1 MQMTISLE
9 RVVTRLK
16 VLHLG
21 KALIGGVLIA
31 ALLSPAPVQA
41 VTYGNPV
48 NNPLENAPYVVSVW
62 ASESGDTREAE
73 FICSGTL
80 ISSNIILTAAHC
92 LDFKN
97 AKFFVKIRTT
107 TLMQDAP
114 FYAAT
119 SWTGFRYDP
128 GTKVKPPEGDI
139 GLLRIKTNVTGMKF
153 PSLANSEIAKRITTK
168 TPLILMGWGYD
179 QNKKIAET
187 LRFSKLSLQ
196 DQRSQNDWRGNF
208 NIKTMISAGKYI
220 KDEKKWSG
228 SCNGDSG
235 GPLLADFG
243 GLTYIVGV
251 TSWGHKQC
259 RTEIPSIFSRV
270 SYYEKDIRAGIEAV
284 GLLASN
290 DDGLAPVEITLPSM
304 QGEGIPG
311 TSLICNPGTWAN
323 AVTVEIEWTS
333 PARLL
338 GNKNQ
343 EAKVIAA
350 DIGQEFKCRV
360 LAKSKPGDREST
372 VVRTLSKTLPK
383 KLAVSS
389 PPVIGG
395 LEGAQS
401 IKPGTT
407 ARCENWNWA
416 EPVDQEVVE
425 WFSST
430 SANPSTPVN
439 GKSLGKG
446 RELVL
451 TQELLKSE
459 RGRYLVCQLTG
470 SRAGFPSYLVAVKL
484 ISTADSPVI
493 NNVTVSAPSLKS
505 GINASCSFSGTTN
518 AERTQYEWGYSGAG
532 NEFTAF
538 GGQNADFVTITQQIL
553 KQASGQK
560 LACKVTITNL
570 GESTSR
576 IGTSFEVFESAL
588 DSPKPGI
595 SVSSTPYVGSSASC
609 SIPNASRYMSVAYSW
624 GITTSPDSGNFLS
637 GVIGNNRDFTFDTR
651 ALVSAAGNYITCVVT
666 VANEISKAQ
675 GIVSGKISIAAAPSL
690 PSIGAPYILSQSRAG
705 SQITVSI
712 SIPSAYSFDPST
724 MEAKLRLPG
733 SNCDGNTLSS
743 FPSTVV
749 CSGLSGNQ
757 NYSVYVEVRYV
768 SNSQI
773 PSKQSSMETFR
784 TNDAT
789 QAPSISLSNSVQ
801 TVNVN
806 SAISNIYV
814 SNSGGSVTNFSISP
828 SLPSGLDFN
837 SSTGSISGIPT
848 QAQSQ
853 RSYTI
858 TATNSG
864 GSASATFT
872 LTVIA
877 LVTDK
882 DGPSISTGSILY
894 NSSSG
899 IVTAT
904 FELADVSGVSS
915 CRATIYSSN
924 NIDLASS
931 SSCVRISGTSLNG
944 TWQVQFDIRD
954 SSFNPGAYT
963 IKVSATDNLGNV
975 RALQNI
981 GTGFTKLGASVS
993 NLGSLPTPRTI
1004 GINYLDQIVLNSF
1017 DFSNIGAAPSN
1028 FTWTVRTTS
1037 ASGIIVNSIPIGSN
1051 QTYITGLSGS
1061 TTYSV
1066 VLIATD
1072 SAGGT
1077 KVSSPLTVT
1086 TLIPAV
1092 SNQPGLAPII
1102 GPRTPDY
1109 YSPGFKHQ
1117 ISNYDPAYTWTVSST
1132 VGTASINSSG
1142 LVSVAGVGA
1151 RVSATLTVTTTR
1163 AGYNSA
1169 SASVTSVGPWN
1180 LSDEIQAQNITASL
1194 NGTTLTVNVPD
1205 ARGWNWGLIWDGAVQ
1220 KTNITAF
1227 PYIVT
1232 NFSPNRIIQLYADD
1246 NLKNY
1251 GYSKQ
1256 FTPTVVVV
1264 NQPGLAPII
1273 GPRTPD
1279 YYSPGF
1285 KHQISNY
1292 DPAYTWTVSSTVGT
1306 ASINSSGLVSVAGVG
1321 ARVSATLTVT
1331 TTRAGY
1337 NSASASVTSVGPWN
1351 LSDEIQAQNITAS
1364 LNGTTLTVN
1373 VPDARGWNWGLIWD
1387 GAVQK
1392 TNITAFPY
1400 IVTNFSPNR
1409 IIQLYADDNLKNYG
1423 YSKQFTPTVVA
1434 DTQKPVVVEGS
1445 IGFTSPSITGEAV
1458 SILNV
1463 GNVTD
1468 GVSTNSQ
1475 FTVTFRVVDEGSG
1488 VIRVWVG
1495 ADSSSDSRFI
1505 GPTLI
1510 GQPESSYGFATLISG
1525 NRNDGVW
1532 QFTGQIPTGTS
1543 RGRYSLKAAVDD
1555 QAGNVTGRVHL
1566 RYIDIVRGN

>member
-48 NNPLENAPYVVSVW
+48 DNPLENAPYVVSVW

-196 DQRSQNDWRGNF
+196 DQRSQNDWRVNF

-518 AERTQYEWGYSGAG
+518 AEPNMNGDIPEQEMNLLPLVDRTQ
-532 NEFTAF
+532 
-538 GGQNADFVTITQQIL
+538 IL
-553 KQASGQK
+553 
-560 LACKVTITNL
+560 
-570 GESTSR
+570 
-576 IGTSFEVFESAL
+576 
-588 DSPKPGI
+588 
-595 SVSSTPYVGSSASC
+595 
-609 SIPNASRYMSVAYSW
+609 
-624 GITTSPDSGNFLS
+624 
-637 GVIGNNRDFTFDTR
+637 
-651 ALVSAAGNYITCVVT
+651 
-666 VANEISKAQ
+666 
-675 GIVSGKISIAAAPSL
+675 
-690 PSIGAPYILSQSRAG
+690 
-705 SQITVSI
+705 
-712 SIPSAYSFDPST
+712 
-724 MEAKLRLPG
+724 
-733 SNCDGNTLSS
+733 
-743 FPSTVV
+743 
-749 CSGLSGNQ
+749 
-757 NYSVYVEVRYV
+757 
-768 SNSQI
+768 
-773 PSKQSSMETFR
+773 
-784 TNDAT
+784 
-789 QAPSISLSNSVQ
+789 
-801 TVNVN
+801 
-806 SAISNIYV
+806 
-814 SNSGGSVTNFSISP
+814 
-828 SLPSGLDFN
+828 
-837 SSTGSISGIPT
+837 
-848 QAQSQ
+848 
-853 RSYTI
+853 
-858 TATNSG
+858 
-864 GSASATFT
+864 
-872 LTVIA
+872 
-877 LVTDK
+877 
-882 DGPSISTGSILY
+882 
-894 NSSSG
+894 
-899 IVTAT
+899 
-904 FELADVSGVSS
+904 
-915 CRATIYSSN
+915 
-924 NIDLASS
+924 
-931 SSCVRISGTSLNG
+931 
-944 TWQVQFDIRD
+944 
-954 SSFNPGAYT
+954 
-963 IKVSATDNLGNV
+963 
-975 RALQNI
+975 
-981 GTGFTKLGASVS
+981 
-993 NLGSLPTPRTI
+993 
-1004 GINYLDQIVLNSF
+1004 
-1017 DFSNIGAAPSN
+1017 
-1028 FTWTVRTTS
+1028 
-1037 ASGIIVNSIPIGSN
+1037 
-1051 QTYITGLSGS
+1051 
-1061 TTYSV
+1061 
-1066 VLIATD
+1066 
-1072 SAGGT
+1072 
-1077 KVSSPLTVT
+1077 
-1086 TLIPAV
+1086 
-1092 SNQPGLAPII
+1092 
-1102 GPRTPDY
+1102 
-1109 YSPGFKHQ
+1109 
-1117 ISNYDPAYTWTVSST
+1117 
-1132 VGTASINSSG
+1132 
-1142 LVSVAGVGA
+1142 
-1151 RVSATLTVTTTR
+1151 
-1163 AGYNSA
+1163 
-1169 SASVTSVGPWN
+1169 
-1180 LSDEIQAQNITASL
+1180 
-1194 NGTTLTVNVPD
+1194 
-1205 ARGWNWGLIWDGAVQ
+1205 
-1220 KTNITAF
+1220 
-1227 PYIVT
+1227 
-1232 NFSPNRIIQLYADD
+1232 
-1246 NLKNY
+1246 
-1251 GYSKQ
+1251 
-1256 FTPTVVVV
+1256 
-1264 NQPGLAPII
+1264 
-1273 GPRTPD
+1273 
-1279 YYSPGF
+1279 
-1285 KHQISNY
+1285 
-1292 DPAYTWTVSSTVGT
+1292 
-1306 ASINSSGLVSVAGVG
+1306 
-1321 ARVSATLTVT
+1321 
-1331 TTRAGY
+1331 
-1337 NSASASVTSVGPWN
+1337 
-1351 LSDEIQAQNITAS
+1351 
-1364 LNGTTLTVN
+1364 
-1373 VPDARGWNWGLIWD
+1373 
-1387 GAVQK
+1387 
-1392 TNITAFPY
+1392 
-1400 IVTNFSPNR
+1400 
-1409 IIQLYADDNLKNYG
+1409 
-1423 YSKQFTPTVVA
+1423 
-1434 DTQKPVVVEGS
+1434 
-1445 IGFTSPSITGEAV
+1445 
-1458 SILNV
+1458 
-1463 GNVTD
+1463 
-1468 GVSTNSQ
+1468 
-1475 FTVTFRVVDEGSG
+1475 
-1488 VIRVWVG
+1488 
-1495 ADSSSDSRFI
+1495 
-1505 GPTLI
+1505 
-1510 GQPESSYGFATLISG
+1510 
-1525 NRNDGVW
+1525 
-1532 QFTGQIPTGTS
+1532 
-1543 RGRYSLKAAVDD
+1543 
-1555 QAGNVTGRVHL
+1555 
-1566 RYIDIVRGN
+1566 

>member
-1 MQMTISLE
+1 MKLLSIGRAL
-9 RVVTRLK
+9 
-16 VLHLG
+16 LG
-21 KALIGGVLIA
+21 GMLIA
-31 ALLSPAPVQA
+31 VMLLPTPALG

-48 NNPLENAPYVVSVW
+48 ENPLIDAPFVVSVW
-62 ASESGDTREAE
+62 ASETGDTREAK

-92 LDFKN
+92 IDFEN
-97 AKFFVKIRTT
+97 FKFFVKIKTVALT
-107 TLMQDAP
+107 QEAP

-119 SWTGFRYDP
+119 PWTGFKYDP
-128 GTKVKPPEGDI
+128 GTRIKPPEGDI
-139 GLLRIKTNVTGMKF
+139 GLLKINSNVIGVKF
-153 PSLANSEIAKRITTK
+153 PSLANANIARQINTK

-179 QNKKIAET
+179 QNKKLADT

-196 DQRSQNDWRGNF
+196 DQRSRKDWSGNF

-228 SCNGDSG
+228 SCDGDSG
-235 GPLLADFG
+235 GPLLANLN
-243 GLTYIVGV
+243 GLTYVVGV

-259 RTEIPSIFSRV
+259 RTEIPSVFSRV
-270 SYYEKDIRAGIEAV
+270 SYYEKDIMAGIKAV
-284 GLLASN
+284 ELLATN
-290 DDGLAPVEITLPSM
+290 DNRLAPVEITLPSM
-304 QGEGIPG
+304 QGGGTPG
-311 TSLICNPGTWAN
+311 TSLFCNPGTWAN
-323 AVTVEIEWTS
+323 TVSVEINWVS
-333 PARLL
+333 PSRLT
-338 GNKNQ
+338 GATNP
-343 EAKVIAA
+343 EAKVIAS
-350 DIGQEFKCRV
+350 DIGSEFKCRV
-360 LAKSKPGDREST
+360 IAKSRSGDSETT
-372 VVRTLSKTLPK
+372 VVRVLSKTLPK
-383 KLAVSS
+383 KLAVAS

-395 LEGAQS
+395 LEGSQS
-401 IKPGTT
+401 IKPGTVV
-407 ARCENWNWA
+407 RCENWNWA
-416 EPVDQEVVE
+416 EPVDREEVE

-430 SANPSTPVN
+430 SANPSTPIN
-439 GKSLGKG
+439 GKPLGKG

-470 SRAGFPSYLVAVKL
+470 SRAGFPSYLVAVTL
-484 ISTADSPVI
+484 ISTANSPVI
-493 NNVTVSAPSLKS
+493 NNVTVSAPSLKN
-505 GINASCSFSGTTN
+505 GTNASCSFSGTSN

-538 GGQNADFVTITQQIL
+538 GGQNADFVRITPQIL

-576 IGTSFEVFESAL
+576 IGSSFEVFESEL
-588 DSPKPGI
+588 DSPKPAI

-609 SIPNASRYMSVAYSW
+609 SIPNASRYTSVTYSW

-637 GVIGNNRDFTFDTR
+637 GVLGNNRDFTFDTR
-651 ALVSAAGNYITCVVT
+651 VLVNAAGNYITCVVT

-690 PSIGAPYILSQSRAG
+690 PSMSAPYILRQSKAG

-743 FPSTVV
+743 FPSTVE

-768 SNSQI
+768 SNPQI
-773 PSKQSSMETFR
+773 PSKQSLIETFR

-789 QAPSISLSNSVQ
+789 QAPSISFSNAVQ
-801 TVNVN
+801 SVNVN

-814 SNSGGSVTNFSISP
+814 NNSGGSVTSFSISP
-828 SLPSGLDFN
+828 SLPSGLTFN

-853 RSYTI
+853 GSYTI

-864 GSASATFT
+864 GSATATFT
-872 LTVIA
+872 LTVMA

-882 DGPSISTGSILY
+882 DSPSISTGSILY

-899 IVTAT
+899 IVTVT
-904 FELADVSGVSS
+904 FELADVSGVKG
-915 CRATIYSSN
+915 CRATIYNSN
-924 NIDLASS
+924 NIELSSS

-944 TWQVQFDIRD
+944 TWQVLFDIRD

-963 IKVSATDNLGNV
+963 IKLSATDNLGNV
-975 RALQNI
+975 GALQNI
-981 GTGFTKLGASVS
+981 GTGFTKSGASVS

-1037 ASGIIVNSIPIGSN
+1037 VSEVIVSSIPIGSN
-1051 QTYITGLSGS
+1051 QTYITGLSGL

-1066 VLIATD
+1066 VLVASD

-1086 TLIPAV
+1086 TLAPAV

-1151 RVSATLTVTTTR
+1151 RISATLTVTTTR

-1180 LSDEIQAQNITASL
+1180 LSDEIQTQNITGSL

-1205 ARGWNWGLIWDGAVQ
+1205 ARGWTWALIWDGTVQ
-1220 KTNITAF
+1220 RTNITSF
-1227 PYIVT
+1227 PYVLTGFST
-1232 NFSPNRIIQLYADD
+1232 NKNIQLYATD
-1246 NLKNY
+1246 NLQNY
-1251 GYSKQ
+1251 GYSRLFLPSVSAPVPITPIKYSGTDSYSGIVAPGSTQ
-1256 FTPTVVVV
+1256 FWESGFQNAVSVSVVASSSGEVSIVAPFSVNSGPNIVTAVGDGMLPGQKLFKVVISVPPNTPRNKLFT
-1264 NQPGLAPII
+1264 L
-1273 GPRTPD
+1273 
-1279 YYSPGF
+1279 
-1285 KHQISNY
+1285 
-1292 DPAYTWTVSSTVGT
+1292 TWTATSSTGQT
-1306 ASINSSGLVSVAGVG
+1306 LV
-1321 ARVSATLTVT
+1321 VT
-1331 TTRAGY
+1331 
-1337 NSASASVTSVGPWN
+1337 
-1351 LSDEIQAQNITAS
+1351 
-1364 LNGTTLTVN
+1364 
-1373 VPDARGWNWGLIWD
+1373 
-1387 GAVQK
+1387 
-1392 TNITAFPY
+1392 
-1400 IVTNFSPNR
+1400 
-1409 IIQLYADDNLKNYG
+1409 
-1423 YSKQFTPTVVA
+1423 
-1434 DTQKPVVVEGS
+1434 EGS
-1445 IGFTSPSITGEAV
+1445 FNTG
-1458 SILNV
+1458 
-1463 GNVTD
+1463 
-1468 GVSTNSQ
+1468 
-1475 FTVTFRVVDEGSG
+1475 
-1488 VIRVWVG
+1488 
-1495 ADSSSDSRFI
+1495 
-1505 GPTLI
+1505 P
-1510 GQPESSYGFATLISG
+1510 
-1525 NRNDGVW
+1525 
-1532 QFTGQIPTGTS
+1532 
-1543 RGRYSLKAAVDD
+1543 
-1555 QAGNVTGRVHL
+1555 
-1566 RYIDIVRGN
+1566 